1 MFKTSVPMIVMI
13 AITVILVVGF
23 GLVAHENN
31 SVALLK
37 ESRAIGPGSKAGME
51 AVPNAG
57 TESRPEL
64 KTENSQPLKSVPGQT
79 LGPDPIPP
87 SVPRE
92 KEVPVAV
99 KCRPEAAINGLA
111 VAQDGQLRRLAVYQD
126 LCGSRTFDQMMVF
139 TYLPKTKPEAAEMA
153 AKMSLL
159 LNEYYFYGIAPVVIV
174 EPVDENGDF
183 VLFKG
188 IADGEYDSALDG
200 YFSALKEAG
209 ATGSI
214 MGLWVP
220 LPEPNIN
227 EWGPNNNDPDG
238 YVAAFNRYAG
248 ILKNYFSDGRLSV
261 LLDSQTYDQKT
272 GDYAAVSLEP
282 YLKGLDKTYL
292 SAFGL
297 QAFPDTDKDVS
308 NDAGFAIDS
317 KLAVES
323 AKQIGVGSVWFN
335 TGTYSTARS
344 ETGDII
350 DMPAADRTKILEE
363 ILRKAVIVKSLDYQT
378 TINLFAEDKSQIDE
392 RIDWSYLKTAK
403 DRQTLL
409 DFITRVNLAGI
420 ALSLYDS
427 VDDQ

>member
-23 GLVAHENN
+23 GLAVYKNN

-37 ESRAIGPGSKAGME
+37 ESRAIEPGSKAGME
-51 AVPNAG
+51 AVLNVG
-57 TESRPEL
+57 TDSRAEP
-64 KTENSQPLKSVPGQT
+64 KTENGQSLKPVPGQT
-79 LGPDPIPP
+79 LVRDPIPP

-92 KEVPVAV
+92 KEAPGAV

-111 VAQDGQLRRLAVYQD
+111 SAQDGQLRRLAVYQD
-126 LCGSRTFDQMMVF
+126 LCGSRAFDQMMVF
-139 TYLPKTKPEAAEMA
+139 TYLPKTKPEAAKMA

-159 LNEYYFYGIAPVVIV
+159 LNEYYLYGIAPVVIV
-174 EPVDENGDF
+174 EPIDENGDL

-188 IADGEYDSALDG
+188 ISGGEYDSALDG
-200 YFSALKEAG
+200 YFSVLKEAG

-227 EWGPNNNDPDG
+227 EWGPGNNDPDE

-297 QAFPDTDKDVS
+297 QAFPDTEKDVS
-308 NDAGFAIDS
+308 YDADFVIDY

-323 AKQIGVGSVWFN
+323 AKQVGVGSVWFN
-335 TGTYSTARS
+335 TGAYSTARS

-350 DMPAADRTKILEE
+350 DMTAADRAKILEE
-363 ILRKAVIVKSLDYQT
+363 ILRKAAIVKSLGYRI
-378 TINLFAEDKSQIDE
+378 TINLFAEDKSQTDE

-420 ALSLYDS
+420 ALSFYDS
-427 VDDQ
+427 VNDQ

>member
-1 MFKTSVPMIVMI
+1 MI
-13 AITVILVVGF
+13 ITIVLAVILVVGF
-23 GLVAHENN
+23 RLVAYKKN

-37 ESRAIGPGSKAGME
+37 ESRAVGLESKAGME

-64 KTENSQPLKSVPGQT
+64 KTENGQPLKPVPGQT
-79 LGPDPIPP
+79 LVPDPIVS
-87 SVPRE
+87 SVPME
-92 KEVPVAV
+92 KEAPGAV
-99 KCRPEAAINGLA
+99 KCRPEAALNGLA
-111 VAQDGQLRRLAVYQD
+111 AAQDGQLRRLAVYQD
-126 LCGSRTFDQMMVF
+126 LCGSRAFDQMMVF

-159 LNEYYFYGIAPVVIV
+159 LNEYYRYGIAPVVIV
-174 EPVDENGDF
+174 EPVDENGDL

-188 IADGEYDSALDG
+188 IAGGEYDSALGG

-227 EWGPNNNDPDG
+227 EWGPDNNDPDE

-272 GDYAAVSLEP
+272 GGYAAVSLEP
-282 YLKGLDKTYL
+282 YLKGLDKTSL
-292 SAFGL
+292 SSFGL
-297 QAFPDTDKDVS
+297 QAFPDTEKDVS
-308 NDAGFAIDS
+308 YDADFVIDS

-323 AKQIGVGSVWFN
+323 AKQTGVGSVWFN

-350 DMPAADRTKILEE
+350 DMPAADRAKILEG
-363 ILRKAVIVKSLDYQT
+363 ILREAAIVKSLGYQT

-420 ALSLYDS
+420 ALSFYDS

>member
-1 MFKTSVPMIVMI
+1 
-13 AITVILVVGF
+13 
-23 GLVAHENN
+23 
-31 SVALLK
+31 
-37 ESRAIGPGSKAGME
+37 PG
-51 AVPNAG
+51 
-57 TESRPEL
+57 
-64 KTENSQPLKSVPGQT
+64 
-79 LGPDPIPP
+79 
-87 SVPRE
+87 
-92 KEVPVAV
+92 AV
-99 KCRPEAAINGLA
+99 KCRPEAALNGLA
-111 VAQDGQLRRLAVYQD
+111 AAQDGQLRRLAVYQD
-126 LCGSRTFDQMMVF
+126 LCGSRAFDQMMVF

-159 LNEYYFYGIAPVVIV
+159 LNEYYRYGIAPVVIV
-174 EPVDENGDF
+174 EPVDENGDL

-188 IADGEYDSALDG
+188 IAGGEYDFALGG

-227 EWGPNNNDPDG
+227 EWGPDNNDPDE

-363 ILRKAVIVKSLDYQT
+363 ILRKAVIVKSLGYQT

-392 RIDWSYLKTAK
+392 RIDWSDLKTAK